1 MVLASLQVVL
11 LTGLGPIF
19 HSGELPYQLLGVSLL
34 LGHAL
39 GYRLPARALPP
50 LALLCS
56 LTPVALLFLR
66 GCGPGDPERNSLNL
80 LLLGLLMAV
89 LATAALARMT
99 VFWWQQLTKG
109 REQLVRLYSL
119 ELAGSAV
126 GLCLAALLGPLG
138 NLRFFG
144 WLCVWAFASRP
155 KLAGLCALAALA
167 QSLWVPRW
175 TLENAAWVHRPAKV
189 LEASFS
195 PYQLVEA
202 VELDGQRYL
211 YLNGLCHHNPGVL
224 QALNYYLCVLP
235 TRILPE
241 SARSQGALVL
251 GGGALLSAAE
261 TRKAGLETTVL
272 ELDPEVLRISQEYF
286 APQFGLNPKDP
297 QLHLVCNDAR
307 WSLRSPRKYGLIVF
321 SLPYPYALNVA
332 SLFTKESFAQLRSK
346 LAPGGILTV
355 FLGAPRS
362 RRDQLDPMA
371 CSILR
376 GVREVFPF
384 TLGIS
389 SQEMYNTVLLCRAD
403 QPLDK
408 DLVARTCLSEGYR
421 RFHFLLPAQQDALT
435 RNSAPLSL
443 WNLAPCASL
452 NLNLWKD

>member
-1 MVLASLQVVL
+1 MLASLQVVL

-19 HSGELPYQLLGVSLL
+19 HSGELPYQLLGVALL

-39 GYRLPARALPP
+39 GYRLPLRALAP

-56 LTPVALLFLR
+56 WTPAALLFLR
-66 GCGPGDPERNSLNL
+66 GAGPEDPERNSLPL
-80 LLLGLLMAV
+80 LLLGLLLAI

-99 VFWWQQLTKG
+99 VYWWQQLNG
-109 REQLVRLYSL
+109 RREELVRLYSL
-119 ELAGSAV
+119 ELAGSAL

-138 NLRFFG
+138 NLRFFA

-155 KLAGLCALAALA
+155 RLAGLCALGALA
-167 QSLWVPRW
+167 QSLWIPRW
-175 TLENAAWVHRPAKV
+175 MLENAARVHRPGRV

-202 VELDGQRYL
+202 VEMDGQRFL

-224 QALNYYLCVLP
+224 QALNYYLSVLP
-235 TRILPE
+235 SRVLPE

-261 TRKAGLETTVL
+261 TRKAGLDTTVL

-286 APQFGLNPKDP
+286 APQFGLNPQDP
-297 QLHLVCNDAR
+297 QLHLICNDAR
-307 WSLRSPRKYGLIVF
+307 WSLRAPRKYGLIVF

-332 SLFTKESFAQLRSK
+332 SLFSRESFAQLRSK

-376 GVREVFPF
+376 GVREVFPH

-408 DLVARTCLSEGYR
+408 DLLARTCLADGYR
-421 RFHFLLPAQQDALT
+421 RFHFVLPGQQDALS
-435 RNSAPLSL
+435 RNTAPLSL
-443 WNLAPCASL
+443 WDLSPCARL
-452 NLNLWKD
+452 NWNLWRD